1 MADSNNLIDLYSRL
15 KWRSPKIKIP
25 RNLKLLPNDMTQA
38 NEPNDSQRE
47 INRRFRDLSWRV
59 ERLETS
65 QMPARSLNESF
76 DRVYDEIDA
85 LENIVNQR
93 FDRLESEIRSD
104 SVAMNTRLDR
114 LEADLTGKIDLILSY
129 ITRLND
135 ENPGR

>member
-1 MADSNNLIDLYSRL
+1 MAVSPDFIDRCSCLR
-15 KWRSPKIKIP
+15 WRSPKLKIP
-25 RNLKLLPNDMTQA
+25 QNLKLSPNDMTQA

-85 LENIVNQR
+85 LEGIVNQR
-93 FDRLESEIRSD
+93 FDRLESEVSE
-104 SVAMNTRLDR
+104 MR
-114 LEADLTGKIDLILSY
+114 LELREIGNKFDIVMNY
-129 ITRLND
+129 ITGQSNS
-135 ENPGR
+135 

>member
-1 MADSNNLIDLYSRL
+1 
-15 KWRSPKIKIP
+15 
-25 RNLKLLPNDMTQA
+25 MTQA

-85 LENIVNQR
+85 LEDIVNQR
-93 FDRLESEIRSD
+93 FDRLESEVSEMRSELRTIGNKFD
-104 SVAMNTRLDR
+104 IVMT
-114 LEADLTGKIDLILSY
+114 Y
-129 ITRLND
+129 ITGQSNS
-135 ENPGR
+135 

>member
-1 MADSNNLIDLYSRL
+1 
-15 KWRSPKIKIP
+15 
-25 RNLKLLPNDMTQA
+25 MTQA

-85 LENIVNQR
+85 LEDIVTQR
-93 FDRLESEIRSD
+93 FDRLESEVSEMRSELRTIGNKFD
-104 SVAMNTRLDR
+104 IVMT
-114 LEADLTGKIDLILSY
+114 Y
-129 ITRLND
+129 ITGQGNS
-135 ENPGR
+135 

>member
-1 MADSNNLIDLYSRL
+1 
-15 KWRSPKIKIP
+15 
-25 RNLKLLPNDMTQA
+25 MTQA

-76 DRVYDEIDA
+76 VDPWSAFGNRVYDEIDA
-85 LENIVNQR
+85 LEDIVTQR

-104 SVAMNTRLDR
+104 SMAMNTRLDR
-114 LEADLTGKIDLILSY
+114 LETDLTGKIDLILSY

-135 ENPGR
+135 GNPNS